1 MASFLLTQFEVGV
14 NFWTTITVLFI
25 WEESSGPFCLLCPER
40 SQRKVLVFFFHAE
53 CNIKIEVNKLK
64 VQCGI
69 DSLFPLAKSLF
80 RFSEG
85 YEFIDNY
92 R

>member
-1 MASFLLTQFEVGV
+1 MGGV
-14 NFWTTITVLFI
+14 LRAILSTLSRKIS
-25 WEESSGPFCLLCPER
+25 EESPGFF
-40 SQRKVLVFFFHAE
+40 FFFHAE